1 MLSSQQEALSSVRKN
16 SSEKCNSLKLHDSH
30 RVFFERNQSSKREEW
45 LLH

>member
-16 SSEKCNSLKLHDSH
+16 SSEKCNYLKLHDSH